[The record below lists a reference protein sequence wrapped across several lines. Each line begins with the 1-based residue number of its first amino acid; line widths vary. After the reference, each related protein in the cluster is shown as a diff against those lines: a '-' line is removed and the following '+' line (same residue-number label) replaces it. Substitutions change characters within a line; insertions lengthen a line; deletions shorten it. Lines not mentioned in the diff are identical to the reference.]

1 MPLGDCV
8 CRTTVPAARWP
19 EIRSS
24 NEEAMILK
32 HKDDLAPQ
40 TAELERLLSLAG
52 LSKAQ
57 REDLQDEL
65 GAMRAGNKGEKEGA
79 YHIDFGWKDGKNSVV
94 IHDLRIEHEGRVAQ
108 MDHLILMRTLD
119 CHVLETKGFSS
130 EVRISESGEW
140 ETRTRYGW
148 RGIPSPVEQNR
159 RHVEVL
165 RAFVRDHNLSPKRLG
180 LCMPL
185 RFHNWVLVSP
195 KCQIR
200 RGGEEWDRVVKM
212 DLFEKRFGESVQAT
226 GFFETLSSVSK
237 LVSLETLQRIGD
249 FLVNAHKPGT
259 VNFAAKF
266 GIAVPSDVPA
276 PIVREEPS
284 AAPSKAPTTSCE
296 DCGGGVDP
304 QVIKFCRLNL
314 QRFRGK
320 VLCRSCQQSARPAA
334 ACAGC
339 GATVDNKVVAF
350 CRFNNKRFRKKLLC
364 RNCQT
369 TAALSAVTS
378 A

>member
-1 MPLGDCV
+1 
-8 CRTTVPAARWP
+8 
-19 EIRSS
+19 
-24 NEEAMILK
+24 MILK

-40 TAELERLLSLAG
+40 FTELERLLSLAQ

-65 GAMRAGNKGEKEGA
+65 GAMRAGNKGEKEAA

-94 IHDLRIEHEGRVAQ
+94 IHDLRLEHEGRVAQ
-108 MDHLILMRTLD
+108 IDHLILMRTLD

-159 RHVEVL
+159 RHIEVL
-165 RAFVRDHNLSPKRLG
+165 QAFVRDHNLSPKRLG

-212 DLFEKRFGESVQAT
+212 DLFEKRFSECVQAT
-226 GFFETLSSVSK
+226 GFLDTLSSVSK
-237 LVSLETLQRIGD
+237 LVSLETLQGIGE
-249 FLVNAHKPGT
+249 FLVNAHKPT
-259 VNFAAKF
+259 AINYAARF
-266 GIAVPSDVPA
+266 GINAVAATRSNVP
-276 PIVREEPS
+276 RE
-284 AAPSKAPTTSCE
+284 AAPAAPAQTVTSCE
-296 DCGGGVDP
+296 DCGVGVDP
-304 QVIKFCRLNL
+304 QVIKFCRVNL

-320 VLCRSCQQSARPAA
+320 VLCRSCQQAARSAPS
-334 ACAGC
+334 CLGC
-339 GATVDNKVVAF
+339 GTPVDSKVVAF
-350 CRFNNKRFRKKLLC
+350 CRFNSKRFGKKLLC

-369 TAALSAVTS
+369 TPALSAVTS